1 MSSPLEMRGGVRYDF
16 SGDLALL
23 EAPKI
28 IRRHAASMHQF
39 HHEKTHCMSTHST
52 KYRVVT
58 ATLLIAGLQGGL
70 VAPSMAAE
78 TPVTTHS
85 AMQKTATVNATPDQ
99 TEGNQE
105 AQGAASTITMKAQLK
120 DSGYLLRWTGFPE
133 DLEASSILV
142 DVNFYTPSGEYGG
155 SVLESPTLTEG
166 TKEGEFRLLMSPAKE
181 KEVVYVIVLTD
192 SINNISYEFFVTE
205 DGTRLVQTVDPRN
218 GKAKPTEP
226 PVDIEREETE
236 TAEATAQPAS
246 EAVNPPSPT
255 ATSSAD
261 TNGDAVRRTVDN
273 PQKNDSGQ
281 YVVSEDT
288 SMYDPQNLGKGK
300 AHLSVQE
307 SQGDS
312 QDDTKPVTILGT
324 NFPQNDKGYDLMVM
338 EVDSE
343 GNTVGDALAI
353 VHVDSASISA
363 GSFEAVIGVPGASL
377 QIGKTYL
384 VVAFDASGDGNLQ
397 LNTVRFTVTQASAE
411 SGGSSSDSSSKD
423 ESKSAAEPSA
433 NPTIAADTAGASG
446 ANAPAAGS
454 KSKTRGIQADTAMAP
469 GTRDAT
475 ISVPRPSGGSA
486 TESSSALG
494 YRTEE
499 AQPVQVPTPNSNL
512 PSGAD
517 SAAQSRRAAILNG
530 SSSQVR
536 TDPGSPNG
544 VKATEAQITRN
555 MNQSTP
561 LLPILVTL
569 GGGLILGALGVSRA
583 RTSKKD

>member
-1 MSSPLEMRGGVRYDF
+1 
-16 SGDLALL
+16 
-23 EAPKI
+23 
-28 IRRHAASMHQF
+28 
-39 HHEKTHCMSTHST
+39 MSTHST

-85 AMQKTATVNATPDQ
+85 AMQKNATVNATPDH
-99 TEGNQE
+99 TESNQE
-105 AQGAASTITMKAQLK
+105 AQGAASTITMNAQLK
-120 DSGYLLRWTGFPE
+120 DGGYLLRWTGFPE

-166 TKEGEFRLLMSPAKE
+166 TKEGEFRLLMSPATDSN
-181 KEVVYVIVLTD
+181 VVYVIVLTD

-205 DGTRLVQTVDPRN
+205 QDNRLVETADPRN

-236 TAEATAQPAS
+236 TAEATAQPTS

-255 ATSSAD
+255 ATSSTE
-261 TNGDAVRRTVDN
+261 TNGDTVRRTVDN
-273 PQKNDSGQ
+273 PQNNDSGQ

-288 SMYDPQNLGKGK
+288 SMYDPQNLRKGK

-411 SGGSSSDSSSKD
+411 NGGASSDSKD

-469 GTRDAT
+469 GTKDAT

-486 TESSSALG
+486 DESSSALG

-499 AQPVQVPTPNSNL
+499 AQPVQVATPDSHL
-512 PSGAD
+512 PSGVD

-536 TDPGSPNG
+536 TEHGSPDG

-555 MNQSTP
+555 MDQSTP

-569 GGGLILGALGVSRA
+569 GGGLILGALGVSRVHA
-583 RTSKKD
+583 SKKD